1 MSEALIGP
9 IYGGVLGLGR
19 HFRLLYGTQAL
30 DYLLKTPTPTPAEL
44 TTWLDT
50 PSNLDAYQRLIAT
63 NVGASALCSSS
74 AVMAAIAGSTKALE
88 TLRDSSTGSAA
99 MANSKVAI
107 DAVLAAG
114 ASAMVTVLAVR
125 AVRTAIYLNDVA
137 FNALVASANGK
148 SALNSIAVEHENTTT
163 THVYPPG
170 VNAATR
176 TVFVSQRAI
185 ANIASYAGMSADTYL
200 AAANS
205 SRPWIE
211 RYVRLTGLTHRTSS
225 AGPASTIRYVVME

>member
-50 PSNLDAYQRLIAT
+50 PANLDAYQRLIAT
-63 NVGASALCSSS
+63 NAGASALCSSS
-74 AVMAAIAGSTKALE
+74 AVMTAIAGSTKALE
-88 TLRDSSTGSAA
+88 VLRDSSTGSAA
-99 MANSKVAI
+99 LTNSKVAI

-114 ASAMVTVLAVR
+114 AAAMVTVLAVR
-125 AVRTAIYLNDVA
+125 AVRTAIYVNDVA
-137 FNALVASANGK
+137 FNALLASANGK
-148 SALNSIAVEHENTTT
+148 SALNSIAVEHANTTT
-163 THVYPPG
+163 THMYPPG

-176 TVFVSQRAI
+176 TVFVSQKSGVSTTY
-185 ANIASYAGMSADTYL
+185 SYAGMSADTYF
-200 AAANS
+200 ASGGN
-205 SRPWIE
+205 WID
-211 RYVRLTGLTHRTSS
+211 RYVRLTGLTHRSTTT
-225 AGPASTIRYVVME
+225 GASTIRYVVME